1 MKQQEAITLI
11 FATRNKHKIEEITRM
26 LVSNQ
31 MEGLLNMQG
40 LDVIGSKEEIP
51 ETHDTIIENAIEKA
65 TYIAEKYKVNC
76 FAEDSGLEVDALGGA
91 PGVHSAHYAGPQRDD
106 NENLDLVLTRMQ
118 GQTRRSARYRTVI
131 ALYLDGSIHTFEG
144 TVEGTITDRRIG
156 AGGFGYDPIFI
167 PDGYETTFGVLSPEI
182 KNKISHRYV
191 ATQKFLTFLR
201 ETFAT

>member
-1 MKQQEAITLI
+1 M
-11 FATRNKHKIEEITRM
+11 
-26 LVSNQ
+26 
-31 MEGLLNMQG
+31 
-40 LDVIGSKEEIP
+40 
-51 ETHDTIIENAIEKA
+51 
-65 TYIAEKYKVNC
+65 
-76 FAEDSGLEVDALGGA
+76 
-91 PGVHSAHYAGPQRDD
+91 
-106 NENLDLVLTRMQ
+106 
-118 GQTRRSARYRTVI
+118 I

-167 PDGYETTFGVLSPEI
+167 PDGYESTFGVLSPEI